1 MQGNAN
7 STGPLKT
14 VQAWYKRNMEIHGW
28 ALLALAG
35 FVYFGQGGRGGL
47 SQSLGQLGF
56 YEFEMESAD
65 ITDAG
70 ATGTLPWNFKFLFGL
85 ISDNIPLFGYNVKP
99 YMFGACILGFVS
111 IAMMSFTFL
120 TPTFSA
126 FTIAYT
132 MMQFYGAI
140 VDCLSDA
147 LIVKSGKDDE
157 VDSSSGLQSISWFS
171 LGVGGGLF
179 ALLFGYMGSDDNAK
193 GGVSVS
199 GVRHYNLIQLVFPV
213 VLFFLLF
220 FVKEKKT
227 TFKPSPKE
235 LMKQLVRLFVALFS
249 PPFLVIRVLLWIT
262 LANISVLSGSG
273 SPMTPF
279 VQETLGISLQ
289 TLSYLDAASYGFLA
303 IGVVTYYKFFRHT
316 KFRWIFGVSQ
326 VVTAVLLLA
335 DAILLLRL
343 NIKFGIPDVPFL
355 FTTTAFNEVVNRL
368 NAMPFLVMA
377 AQLCPDNMEATFFAA
392 LMSVSNTGSTL
403 SQYLSAEILRR
414 CKVDVKDLVT
424 LPERQLQVVFIR
436 SALVMI
442 VCFALPLLPN
452 TSSLSSTNVESLRPT
467 NPTII
472 KILKWADMYHE
483 DAELEAGK
491 QDKK

>member
-1 MQGNAN
+1 M
-7 STGPLKT
+7 
-14 VQAWYKRNMEIHGW
+14 
-28 ALLALAG
+28 
-35 FVYFGQGGRGGL
+35 
-47 SQSLGQLGF
+47 
-56 YEFEMESAD
+56 
-65 ITDAG
+65 
-70 ATGTLPWNFKFLFGL
+70 
-85 ISDNIPLFGYNVKP
+85 
-99 YMFGACILGFVS
+99 
-111 IAMMSFTFL
+111 
-120 TPTFSA
+120 
-126 FTIAYT
+126 
-132 MMQFYGAI
+132 
-140 VDCLSDA
+140 
-147 LIVKSGKDDE
+147 
-157 VDSSSGLQSISWFS
+157 
-171 LGVGGGLF
+171 
-179 ALLFGYMGSDDNAK
+179 
-193 GGVSVS
+193 
-199 GVRHYNLIQLVFPV
+199 
-213 VLFFLLF
+213 
-220 FVKEKKT
+220 
-227 TFKPSPKE
+227 
-235 LMKQLVRLFVALFS
+235 
-249 PPFLVIRVLLWIT
+249 
-262 LANISVLSGSG
+262 
-273 SPMTPF
+273 
-279 VQETLGISLQ
+279 
-289 TLSYLDAASYGFLA
+289 A